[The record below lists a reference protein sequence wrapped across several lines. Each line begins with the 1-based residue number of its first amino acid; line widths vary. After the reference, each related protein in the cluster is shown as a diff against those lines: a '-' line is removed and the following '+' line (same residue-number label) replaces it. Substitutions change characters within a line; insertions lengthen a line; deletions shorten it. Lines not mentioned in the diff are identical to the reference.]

1 LYAVSKWGKLKF
13 RFKRLDW
20 RKPHVRN
27 FIVFFGLL
35 TLFLPLSN
43 RSIDYH
49 HQGLIFSTALGV
61 SKGLVLYRDI
71 WSQYGPIPTYIQAV
85 FLLVFG
91 SKLLYL
97 QILSVLISACS
108 GTLAF
113 SIFSKIYGVGSAATA
128 VSIWAL
134 SAPFMLWP
142 LHPWPTD
149 FALLFFLIAIYL
161 VCQEEKYSHN
171 FLFLVSGFFVG
182 ISFWSRINTGV
193 CIFVSTFLAIG
204 LSLSWRRAQI
214 FLYGFFTCITIG
226 ACLLALS
233 NSLTSF
239 FQQAIVWPLV
249 WVGEIKT
256 GLESTDLVAYG
267 LMVPSIFGALFILSA
282 VLINRLRGWFLLAG
296 IGFLVP
302 GFIVT
307 QYISNRL
314 QTNEVFWT
322 PINPNWSFPGLT
334 PITALWGFS
343 LIALTRAWITFCSS
357 RSFRFEWLKN
367 RNQYDFFLLIASVGF
382 LAGIYPQPDIYHL
395 WWVVLPSLG
404 PTVGLISSHI
414 PQKVSRISL
423 AFAAI
428 IALLV
433 PAISAVVQN
442 YERENLVKWGSGSP
456 LSGMLEDRESFN
468 IHEQQFELIKYLQ
481 STKGPLP
488 VLNLCIDGF
497 YFSLGEKT
505 VLPDPYFFFWGPGAN
520 GAFLPDSSITD
531 LRISWIHEH
540 KPILYICNPAIDVP
554 ALMKALNYNVVRQ
567 DPNMV
572 YGGNVSIAISNE

>member
-1 LYAVSKWGKLKF
+1 MIKT
-13 RFKRLDW
+13 LDW
-20 RKPHVRN
+20 HKPYARS
-27 FIVFFGLL
+27 FIVFSVLL

-49 HQGLIFSTALGV
+49 HQGLIFSMAHGV

-71 WSQYGPIPTYIQAV
+71 WSQYGPIPTYIQAI
-85 FLLVFG
+85 FLFVFG

-97 QILSVLISACS
+97 QILSVLISAWS

-113 SIFSKIYGVGSAATA
+113 SIFSKLYGIGCAATA
-128 VSIWAL
+128 VAIWAL

-161 VCQEEKYSHN
+161 VCQREKYSQN
-171 FLFLVSGFFVG
+171 FVFLVAGFLVG
-182 ISFWSRINTGV
+182 VSFWSRINTGV

-204 LSLSWRRAQI
+204 LSLSWRRARI
-214 FLYGFFTCITIG
+214 FVYGFFTCIAIG
-226 ACLLALS
+226 VCLLALS

-239 FQQAIVWPLV
+239 YQQAIVWPLV
-249 WVGEIKT
+249 WVSEIKT
-256 GLESTDLVAYG
+256 GLSSIDLVVYG
-267 LMVPSIFGALFILSA
+267 LMVPAVFGALFVLS
-282 VLINRLRGWFLLAG
+282 VILINRLRGWFLLAG
-296 IGFLVP
+296 IGFLFP
-302 GFIVT
+302 GFLVV
-307 QYISNRL
+307 QYLSHNL

-322 PINPNWSFPGLT
+322 PISPNWSFPGWT
-334 PITALWGFS
+334 TITALWGLS

-357 RSFRFEWLKN
+357 HSFSFEWLKL
-367 RNQYDFFLLIASVGF
+367 RSQSDIFLLIASVGF

-395 WWVVLPSLG
+395 WWVVLPLLG
-404 PTVGLISSHI
+404 PTLGFISSHI
-414 PQKVSRISL
+414 PRKVGRISL
-423 AFAAI
+423 AIAATI
-428 IALLV
+428 GLLV
-433 PAISAVVQN
+433 PATSAFMQN
-442 YERENLVKWGSGSP
+442 YDQDNLVRWGAGSP

-468 IHEQQFELIKYLQ
+468 IHQQQFELIKNLQ
-481 STKGPLP
+481 STEGPLP

-520 GAFLPDSSITD
+520 GAYLPNLSITE
-531 LRISWIHEH
+531 LRKSWIAEH

-554 ALMKALNYNVVRQ
+554 ALMMALNYNVVRQ
-567 DPNMV
+567 DPNLV
-572 YGGNVSIAISNE
+572 YGGMVSIAVSNE